1 MHIIMNTFL
10 SILGLIFLITYIYY
24 IFKIRYRNENTL
36 KNNIITESVGA
47 MLMLTG
53 LVSSIING
61 SLILSILF
69 GVVFLIDIF
78 MVIYYVKTKETL
90 R

>member
-1 MHIIMNTFL
+1 MNTFL